1 MPVGIRESSTG
12 GERGGSCV
20 SGQPLCSA
28 ARWRWETSQTSHSW
42 TRNIKRTR
50 TIENSPSAD
59 RKIVSATC
67 QPACGL
73 REASNKRSRLWTNG
87 RAASQAPSIAT
98 TPARSRSLRVCH
110 HQNQV
115 MSLSRLYVVQT
126 KMLNLGWRFEAAR
139 DVERVREQQEGLC
152 ASLAD
157 GGRVTCSGNQSHS
170 CYHQEREG
178 SPPVHHS
185 SSPLPP
191 NPAFSNQ
198 FWSRASYCCW
208 QRLNFELALSPLP
221 AQPAHR

>member
-1 MPVGIRESSTG
+1 MAECHGIVQALVGAQVGHVHTTGQRLLLLRCGAVCVHYSLQQQRLLLYMPVGIRESSTG

-110 HQNQV
+110 HQNQL
-115 MSLSRLYVVQT
+115 MSLSRLVQT
-126 KMLNLGWRFEAAR
+126 N
-139 DVERVREQQEGLC
+139 VEPGVE
-152 ASLAD
+152 
-157 GGRVTCSGNQSHS
+157 V
-170 CYHQEREG
+170 
-178 SPPVHHS
+178 
-185 SSPLPP
+185 
-191 NPAFSNQ
+191 
-198 FWSRASYCCW
+198 
-208 QRLNFELALSPLP
+208 
-221 AQPAHR
+221 